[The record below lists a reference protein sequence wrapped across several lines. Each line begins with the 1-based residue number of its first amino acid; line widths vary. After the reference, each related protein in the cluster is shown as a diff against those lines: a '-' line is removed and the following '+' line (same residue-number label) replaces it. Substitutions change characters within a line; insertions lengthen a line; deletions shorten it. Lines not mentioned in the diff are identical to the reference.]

1 MFWLVVFEHVPNI
14 GYDVPCYNYLYIFRF
29 RFRPYQNPVSEQY
42 MYDFRPL
49 ILIKVLNGLVPRIDM
64 CTT

>member
-1 MFWLVVFEHVPNI
+1 MFPTSGMMFRVTITF
-14 GYDVPCYNYLYIFRF
+14 YIFRF